1 MSVPKVIHQT
11 WKTKELPAACI
22 AVRARIQ
29 SLNPDYEMKLYDD
42 ADIDRFMKDNF
53 DERVYACFASL
64 RVGAARADLWRYCV
78 LYKHGGV
85 YLDID
90 AGINSSLDSL
100 IRPVDKYIL
109 SREGNPN
116 IFLQW
121 MLISAPGH
129 PILGKAIDLCVR
141 NISRRNTNN
150 IIMLT
155 GPNGPYLEAIY
166 TVLGPLFKHIGSGA
180 IDMYRT
186 HDANLN
192 RVCDVEG
199 APTQCRFYGT
209 DFEGHATF
217 KTGAAAVF
225 HRMQPHWS
233 VDQCRGIFL

>member
-1 MSVPKVIHQT
+1 MTMMVAEVLPDGVAASVGRLCEALVLAGVHAT
-11 WKTKELPAACI
+11 VDRVRPAACV

-53 DERVYACFASL
+53 DEHVYKCFASL

-155 GPNGPYLEAIY
+155 GPNGFA
-166 TVLGPLFKHIGSGA
+166 LGRPRS
-180 IDMYRT
+180 
-186 HDANLN
+186 
-192 RVCDVEG
+192 
-199 APTQCRFYGT
+199 P
-209 DFEGHATF
+209 
-217 KTGAAAVF
+217 
-225 HRMQPHWS
+225 
-233 VDQCRGIFL
+233 